1 MTVKKVANKI
11 DQMVK
16 VKFTVLVFS
25 KMFFIFGVSR
35 IMGCVLLELA
45 LSCPSLAILWEL
57 EVSMRRNGEA

>member
-1 MTVKKVANKI
+1 
-11 DQMVK
+11 MVK

-45 LSCPSLAILWEL
+45 LCCPSLAILWEL